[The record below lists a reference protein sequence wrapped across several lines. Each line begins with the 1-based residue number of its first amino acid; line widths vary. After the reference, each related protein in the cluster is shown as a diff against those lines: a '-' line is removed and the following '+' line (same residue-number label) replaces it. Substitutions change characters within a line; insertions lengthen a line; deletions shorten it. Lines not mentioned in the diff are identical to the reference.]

1 MTIMSFL
8 TFSVMTFFVVLVL
21 TSLFT
26 SKSALRLLGNIALR
40 LLGNIALRPHGMR
53 VGSYIKINHDVRW
66 LRDYT
71 YGRIAGA
78 VSIAGIVILRIETSK
93 GDFSIDYLRYFSKI
107 SKEEYLVM
115 TIMDE

>member
-26 SKSALRLLGNIALR
+26 SKSALR